1 MNLNYRIMVKT
12 FGNAADFTA
21 FEKTGENVYQV
32 AWAKTM
38 QTERVLDADG
48 NDTGE
53 EKESTLCNYML
64 ERYNYKP
71 SMDLVLADILRSGE
85 RASMEEIQAIC
96 EGFEVE
102 PLEYMRKALLEYV
115 EEYDASPSVNSFV
128 LNGASVWLDK
138 ATRVGLMNSTTIAK
152 SMGSETT
159 TLWLGEVKLEVE
171 CDKAIQL
178 LSALEMYALECF
190 NVTAAHKK
198 AVSVLESVEEVL
210 VYDYTS
216 GYPDKLNM
224 EV

>member
-1 MNLNYRIMVKT
+1 MVKSYNET
-12 FGNAADFTA
+12 GAIKVFENLGNGCYQMKWAATPVV
-21 FEKTGENVYQV
+21 EKDKE
-32 AWAKTM
+32 
-38 QTERVLDADG
+38 
-48 NDTGE
+48 TGE
-53 EKESTLCNYML
+53 EKETTLSSYMM

-71 SMDLVLADILRSGE
+71 SMDLVLSDILSSGE
-85 RASMEEIQAIC
+85 QASMAEIKAIC
-96 EGFEVE
+96 EGLEVE
-102 PLEYMRKALLEYV
+102 PLEYMRKALLEYITA
-115 EEYDASPSVNSFV
+115 YDASDKVNSFV
-128 LNGASVWLDK
+128 LNEAPVWLDK

-159 TLWLGEVKLEVE
+159 TLWLGEAKLEVE